1 MKVIEPRFWD
11 HEMERVHKFETN
23 GYFITMSCGGG
34 MGGSLWYEHA
44 LSMDMSDPNFIKII
58 RLSGKEKML
67 GKNWVVSFAKTTFYC
82 QTLKMLPIANLYE
95 YKNIDFLNEYRN
107 AKRLGHVSKWYD
119 GNVQFVEWGKK
130 GDWEHA
136 KAIRTVT
143 HKNPSHA
150 KDLAEQYG
158 GTD

>member
-1 MKVIEPRFWD
+1 MKVALPKFWG

-23 GYFITMSCGGG
+23 GYSITMSCGGG

-67 GKNWVVSFAKTTFYC
+67 GKNWVVSFAKTTFIC
-82 QTLKMLPIANLYE
+82 QTLKMLPIANLYK
-95 YKNIDFLNEYRN
+95 YKNIDFLNEYKN
-107 AKRLGHVSKWYD
+107 AKRLGHVSYWYD
-119 GNVQFVEWGKK
+119 GNVQILDSKPERA
-130 GDWEHA
+130 ELA
-136 KAIRTVT
+136 KAIRTVP
-143 HKNPSHA
+143 HKNPSRV

-158 GTD
+158 GTQ